1 MSTSFSQASLA
12 LAVVASAIGSIIA
25 VTPPNKNTASAPATG
40 DALRSLK
47 LTSLPAVAVAV
58 APIGLLALQTTR
70 LILAYQPPA
79 PIPAGVLGW
88 GAQNGLNLRLV
99 TWSPATVVP
108 MALLLGAGIPLRLVA
123 YASLGK
129 NFTFT
134 LSKPDALNTGGI
146 YRYVQHPSYTGIVLV
161 AGCVLSLFFRTD
173 GALACWVPPRWFPA
187 VRQLILALAPVYVS
201 LMAYTMSTRIRDEE
215 KMLRA
220 EFGQDWEAWH
230 ARTARLIPG
239 IF

>member
-1 MSTSFSQASLA
+1 MSPTFSQVSLA
-12 LAVVASAIGSIIA
+12 LAVAASAVGSIIA

-47 LTSLPAVAVAV
+47 LTSLPAVALAT

-70 LILAYQPPA
+70 LVLTYPHIPP
-79 PIPAGVLGW
+79 GVLGW
-88 GAQNGLNLRLV
+88 GAENGLNMRLM
-99 TWSPATVVP
+99 TWSPATAIP
-108 MALLLGAGIPLRLVA
+108 LALLLGAGIPLRLVA

-134 LSKPDALNTGGI
+134 LSKPDALNTSGI
-146 YRYVQHPSYTGIVLV
+146 YRYVQHPSYTGILV
-161 AGCVLSLFFRTD
+161 IAGCVISIFFRLD
-173 GALACWVPPRWFPA
+173 GPITCWISPRWFPA
-187 VRQLILALAPVYVS
+187 FRKLVLTLAPIYVS
-201 LMAYTMSTRIRDEE
+201 LMAFTMSTRIREEE
-215 KMLRA
+215 KMLKA
-220 EFGQDWEAWH
+220 EFGKDWEAWH